1 MISFF
6 TKTATILLFLA
17 LNILSQTIVTYQ
29 SSDEIIFNPER
40 GFSAYRDLSI
50 TPSFVSYLKNN
61 KVSIIQRI
69 YTIPQYNDVPLPES
83 FLNLVKADLNTAR
96 NGGVKVVLRF
106 SYTDDQN
113 GADAALDTIL
123 LHISQLK
130 PILQENYD
138 VIAYME
144 AGFIGAWGEWY
155 YSSHNLN
162 NTTSRRAVLYALLDA
177 LPEKRD
183 VAVRTP
189 DYKRKIFNY
198 YQPLNFTDAFD
209 GTKRARTGEHNDC
222 FLADETDFG
231 TYLYNNIEGDKNYL
245 NLDNRFVPQGGETC
259 CNCGFAG
266 CVNALANLERMHWS
280 VLNKDYNP
288 DVLALWVNEGCMNEI
303 KRRLGYRFELQQATI
318 SDSVKPNGIFN
329 LNFKIINKGFA
340 SPYNPRN
347 LEIIL
352 RNDSNNN
359 KYKLLTNEDPRF
371 WMSGDTTIVNIS
383 AGIPSN
389 MILGKYTAHLFL
401 SDPEP
406 KLHDNPNYA
415 IRLANLNLW
424 EDSTGYNSLNHTVNI
439 TNNAGGDDYTGLDY
453 FEPINV
459 VVNVE
464 HHNNSL
470 PEKFDVSVY
479 PNPFNGII
487 NITFNINPQEIESM
501 NIYNVLGKLIKS
513 FSIQDYIDNKIVWNA
528 KDNNSIEL
536 NSGVYLFNLK
546 TKNNTV
552 TKKLIYLK

>member
-1 MISFF
+1 MISYF
-6 TKTATILLFLA
+6 TKTILILLFLT
-17 LNILSQTIVTYQ
+17 LNILPQTIVTYQ
-29 SSDEIIFNPER
+29 PSDEIIFNPER

-83 FLNLVKADLNTAR
+83 FLDLVKADLNNAR

-123 LHISQLK
+123 LHINQLK

-162 NTTSRRAVLYALLDA
+162 NTTDRRTVLYALLDA
-177 LPEKRD
+177 LPVKRD

-198 YQPLNFTDAFD
+198 YQPLDSTEAFN

-231 TYLYNNIEGDKNYL
+231 TYLYNDIEGDKNYL

-259 CNCGFAG
+259 CDCGFAG
-266 CVNALANLERMHWS
+266 CVNALANLERIHWS

-288 DVLALWVNEGCMNEI
+288 DVLARWVNEGCMDEI

-329 LNFKIINKGFA
+329 LNFKIINRGFA
-340 SPYNPRN
+340 SPFNPRN

-371 WMSGDTTIVNIS
+371 WLSGDTVIVNIS

-389 MILGKYTAHLFL
+389 MLEGKYTVHLFL

-439 TNNAGGDDYTGLDY
+439 TNNAGGDDYTGTDY

-459 VVNVE
+459 LVNVE
-464 HHNNSL
+464 HQNNIL
-470 PEKFDVSVY
+470 PEKFDVFLY
-479 PNPFNGII
+479 PNPFNGVV

-501 NIYNVLGKLIKS
+501 SIYNALGKLIKS
-513 FSIQDYIDNKIVWNA
+513 FSTHDYIDNKIVWNA
-528 KDNNSIEL
+528 KDNNSKEL
-536 NSGVYLFNLK
+536 NSGVYFFNIK
-546 TKNNTV
+546 TKNNTI
-552 TKKLIYLK
+552 TKKLVYLK